1 MAPDEPDP
9 PPEQPDEVEEAHRRL
24 ALPLLIPAGVF
35 LFAVLVIYGL
45 SRIYLD
51 LQDFKVGDVSMA
63 TPLALGIAIAILG
76 GAWYLASH
84 PHVAQWQVA
93 SMAGVTVA
101 LLLAGSIWAAVH
113 EEDSAAHVV
122 TPTETE
128 TADGGADIV
137 GENILFDKDTLE
149 EPAGESFTIVFD
161 NRDDGIPHNIAIYT
175 DDTASEVIAATDI
188 ENGHVVQEL
197 AVDGLEAGEYFF
209 RCDVHPTTMTGTLI
223 VQ

>member
-1 MAPDEPDP
+1 MAPDETEP
-9 PPEQPDEVEEAHRRL
+9 PPEQPDPTEEAHRRL

-35 LFAVLVIYGL
+35 LFMALVIYGL
-45 SRIYLD
+45 SRIYID
-51 LQDFKVGDVSMA
+51 LQDFKIGDVSMA
-63 TPLALGIAIAILG
+63 TPLALAIAVAILG
-76 GAWYLASH
+76 GAWYLVSH

-101 LLLAGSIWAAVH
+101 LLLAGTIWAAVH
-113 EEDSAAHVV
+113 EEDSEAHVV

-128 TADGGADIV
+128 PADGGADII
-137 GENILFDKDTLE
+137 GKNILFDKDTLE

-161 NRDDGIPHNIAIYT
+161 NQDDSTPHNFAIYT
-175 DDTASEVIAATDI
+175 DDSASDVIAATDI
-188 ENGHVVQEL
+188 EPGPIVQEL
-197 AVDGLEAGEYFF
+197 DVDGLDAGEYFF